1 MKKLLVSL
9 AVVTA
14 LCATLVC
21 AHRQSILSEDA
32 LLANVEALTDIEE
45 AVITCSSGYC
55 GRCFK
60 TEREF
65 VGWMKIP
72 FYYCD
77 WTGYQSDYCPCSIY
91 LLN

>member
-32 LLANVEALTDIEE
+32 LLANIEALTDIEG
-45 AVITCSSGYC
+45 AVITCSTGSW

-60 TEREF
+60 PNIEF
-65 VGWMKIP
+65 HGWLSIP
-72 FYYCD
+72 YYYCD
-77 WTGYQSDYCPCSIY
+77 WSGYQSDYCDWSMY
-91 LLN
+91 QFN